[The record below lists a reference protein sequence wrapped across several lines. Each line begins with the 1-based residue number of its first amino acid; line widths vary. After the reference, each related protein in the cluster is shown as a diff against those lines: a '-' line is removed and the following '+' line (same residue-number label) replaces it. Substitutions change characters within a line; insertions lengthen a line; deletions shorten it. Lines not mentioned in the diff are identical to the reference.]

1 MSMKHKL
8 RRAFRRTA
16 PNVLGSI
23 LQDLPELQ
31 KTTQPAPVE
40 KKWLPHWFTEL
51 AATAAALALLLGVIS
66 GAIWFA
72 RNNPGDPP
80 LSQFQEDIRVLAQD
94 ALSTVCPNGEEPGF
108 KAEIEV
114 TGSADA
120 LCRIEIRYKGY
131 NYHFTYH
138 SGVLQSIEFPYCLC
152 VKEGYLSESAVQR
165 MGLLLAEQEMGDT
178 TLYLGGF
185 EQYDS
190 VYHMTFLSK
199 TYFSYTDYYVHAK
212 TGEVLWPSDSM
223 QLEKAALD
231 AALGHI
237 NMLWNDLHQLS
248 VKQTDDGTL
257 DCLVT
262 LTAQDT
268 VHELRV
274 SIAGNIIEYSNKPC
288 TTVPGDRDVPYV
300 IGWQKARSIAMDHAN
315 LTWYDLIGFEYE
327 FDDETGIPIYTV
339 RLLDANSAE
348 PHTVRINGYT
358 GEITGPVLSRLK
370 ARDAALA
377 YLGLDLNDVR
387 SFDVGYSYHDTYAFY
402 VSISTMGA
410 SHRLQISS
418 SYAISSCESKT
429 YDTDNQD
436 GPKLDWRQA
445 RDAALEHRG
454 FSLDELVS
462 LAVYNK
468 HDHYRVRI
476 MTQHSVDEIF
486 VSVDATTGAIIDQD
500 ETLLSEAEAQALA
513 QNWAGGLSTVA
524 QTELV
529 TAEDGQR
536 YYWIS
541 LRGQN
546 DDWHLCYYVHAVT
559 GKVTRAPLNVIVP
572 PSPSD
577 GKLDENSAIHI
588 VLEKQYGINWRNR
601 VSLVTCVYDDS
612 VSDDCHY
619 AINFEYDGQF
629 HSVSIHA
636 YSWEILS
643 HTQIP
648 LDHDSTQE
656 HFQTLFGT
664 PGSYYNSAL
673 TSLYTSPTELD
684 LYRFFYHTYALDC
697 VVPAINFTQEIP
709 VLDRLKQILLLPDH
723 TIDRVLTN
731 HFGIA
736 MQDLS
741 PEALENLGYISLID
755 FYYVASEGRIVTE
768 NFQIKRMET
777 AEDGTVQLYYTCR
790 NYAYT
795 CVVTLKPTDSGYII
809 LSNLPA

>member
-31 KTTQPAPVE
+31 KMAPPAPAE

-51 AATAAALALLLGVIS
+51 AATAAALALLLGVIG

-72 RNNPGDPP
+72 GNNPGDPP

-138 SGVLQSIEFPYCLC
+138 SGVLQSIEFPDCKC

-358 GEITGPVLSRLK
+358 GELTGPVLSRLK

-387 SFDVGYSYHDTYAFY
+387 SLDVGYSYHDTYAFY

-429 YDTDNQD
+429 YDTDNHD
-436 GPKLDWRQA
+436 GQKLDWRQV

-454 FSLDELVS
+454 LSLDELVS
-462 LAVYNK
+462 LAVYNE

-500 ETLLSEAEAQALA
+500 ETLLSKEEAQALA
-513 QNWAGGLSTVA
+513 QNWAGGFSTVA

-577 GKLDENSAIHI
+577 GKSDENSAIYLAIEHSGLTVFEYAI
-588 VLEKQYGINWRNR
+588 A
-601 VSLVTCVYDDS
+601 TCVFDDS
-612 VSDDCHY
+612 DLDNQYYIVTLLSDSRYHC
-619 AINFEYDGQF
+619 I
-629 HSVSIHA
+629 SVHA
-636 YSWEILS
+636 YSREILS
-643 HTQIP
+643 YTQIP
-648 LDHDSTQE
+648 LDQDGTQE
-656 HFQTLFGT
+656 YFQTLFSAVG
-664 PGSYYNSAL
+664 GYYNSAL
-673 TSLYTSPTELD
+673 TSLYESPADLD
-684 LYRFFYHTYALDC
+684 LNRFFCQTCSGGWVIPDVY
-697 VVPAINFTQEIP
+697 FEIP
-709 VLDRLKQILLLPDH
+709 AKDRNKQVQLLPKHLINRVMTDYFGITFEELNPDRL
-723 TIDRVLTN
+723 
-731 HFGIA
+731 A
-736 MQDLS
+736 
-741 PEALENLGYISLID
+741 ELGYIGIID
-755 FYYVASEGRIVTE
+755 FYYAASEGTVVTE

-777 AEDGTVQLYYTCR
+777 AEDGTVQLYYTCS

-795 CVVTLKPTDSGYII
+795 CVVTLKPTDNGYII
-809 LSNLPA
+809 LSNLPAYAL

>member
-31 KTTQPAPVE
+31 KMAPPAPAE

-51 AATAAALALLLGVIS
+51 AATAAALALLLGVIG

-72 RNNPGDPP
+72 RNSEIPDDPH
-80 LSQFQEDIRVLAQD
+80 
-94 ALSTVCPNGEEPGF
+94 
-108 KAEIEV
+108 V
-114 TGSADA
+114 TPSDPSSLIGSDWDH
-120 LCRIEIRYKGY
+120 KGAR
-131 NYHFTYH
+131 N
-138 SGVLQSIEFPYCLC
+138 SVLQHLGIDMSDIQ
-152 VKEGYLSESAVQR
+152 YLNV
-165 MGLLLAEQEMGDT
+165 
-178 TLYLGGF
+178 
-185 EQYDS
+185 
-190 VYHMTFLSK
+190 TFLSREAYDCSVTVK
-199 TYFSYTDYYVHAK
+199 YSSSQTIFYVDGPCA
-212 TGEVLWPSDSM
+212 VVDS
-223 QLEKAALD
+223 QSVTIESSPDVALAYVIPWRVARDIALEQA
-231 AALGHI
+231 
-237 NMLWNDLHQLS
+237 DL
-248 VKQTDDGTL
+248 TL
-257 DCLVT
+257 D
-262 LTAQDT
+262 
-268 VHELRV
+268 
-274 SIAGNIIEYSNKPC
+274 
-288 TTVPGDRDVPYV
+288 
-300 IGWQKARSIAMDHAN
+300 
-315 LTWYDLIGFEYE
+315 DLIGFEYE

-348 PHTVRINGYT
+348 PHTVRVNGYT
-358 GEITGPVLSRLK
+358 GELTGPVLSRLK

-454 FSLDELVS
+454 LSLDELVCLS
-462 LAVYNK
+462 INRYYIGS
-468 HDHYRVRI
+468 DHLETHYSVRI

-513 QNWAGGLSTVA
+513 QKRAGGLSTVD

-541 LRGQN
+541 LRGQI

-559 GKVTRAPLNVIVP
+559 GNVTRAPLNVIVP

-577 GKLDENSAIHI
+577 GKLDENFAINLAREHSGLALFEYKI
-588 VLEKQYGINWRNR
+588 A
-601 VSLVTCVYDDS
+601 TCVFDDS
-612 VSDDCHY
+612 DLDNQYYIVTLISDSRYHC
-619 AINFEYDGQF
+619 I
-629 HSVSIHA
+629 SVHA
-636 YSWEILS
+636 YSREILS
-643 HTQIP
+643 YTQIP
-648 LDHDSTQE
+648 LDQNGTQE
-656 HFQTLFGT
+656 YFQTLFSAVG
-664 PGSYYNSAL
+664 GYYNSAL
-673 TSLYTSPTELD
+673 TSLYESPADLD
-684 LYRFFYHTYALDC
+684 LNRFFCQTSSTNWFY
-697 VVPAINFTQEIP
+697 PAVYFQIP
-709 VLDRLKQILLLPDH
+709 AKDRNKQVQLLPDH
-723 TIDRVLTN
+723 WINRVMTDY
-731 HFGIA
+731 FGITFEELNPDRLA
-736 MQDLS
+736 
-741 PEALENLGYISLID
+741 ELGYIGIID
-755 FYYVASEGRIVTE
+755 FYYAASEGTVVTE
-768 NFQIKRMET
+768 NFQIERMET
-777 AEDGTVQLYYTCR
+777 AEDGTVQLYYTCS

>member
-72 RNNPGDPP
+72 RNSEIPDDPH
-80 LSQFQEDIRVLAQD
+80 
-94 ALSTVCPNGEEPGF
+94 
-108 KAEIEV
+108 V
-114 TGSADA
+114 TPSDPSSLIGSDWDH
-120 LCRIEIRYKGY
+120 KGAR
-131 NYHFTYH
+131 N
-138 SGVLQSIEFPYCLC
+138 SVLQHLGIDMSDIQ
-152 VKEGYLSESAVQR
+152 YLNV
-165 MGLLLAEQEMGDT
+165 
-178 TLYLGGF
+178 
-185 EQYDS
+185 
-190 VYHMTFLSK
+190 TFLSREAYDCSVTVK
-199 TYFSYTDYYVHAK
+199 YSSSQTIFYVDGPCA
-212 TGEVLWPSDSM
+212 VVDS
-223 QLEKAALD
+223 QSVTIESSPDVALAYVIPWRVARDIALEQA
-231 AALGHI
+231 
-237 NMLWNDLHQLS
+237 DL
-248 VKQTDDGTL
+248 TL
-257 DCLVT
+257 D
-262 LTAQDT
+262 
-268 VHELRV
+268 
-274 SIAGNIIEYSNKPC
+274 
-288 TTVPGDRDVPYV
+288 
-300 IGWQKARSIAMDHAN
+300 
-315 LTWYDLIGFEYE
+315 DLIGFEYE

-387 SFDVGYSYHDTYAFY
+387 SLDVGYSYHDTYAFY
-402 VSISTMGA
+402 VSISTMEA

-429 YDTDNQD
+429 YDTDNHD

-513 QNWAGGLSTVA
+513 QKRVEELSTVD

-541 LRGQN
+541 LRGQI

-559 GKVTRAPLNVIVP
+559 GKVTIAPLDVIVP

-577 GKLDENSAIHI
+577 RKLDEKSAIHI

-619 AINFEYDGQF
+619 VINFEHDGQF

-755 FYYVASEGRIVTE
+755 FYYVASEGTVVTE
-768 NFQIKRMET
+768 NFQIMRMET
-777 AEDGTVQLYYTCR
+777 AEDGTVQLYYTCS